1 MPFCVAVSGGIAS
14 GKSSVCSLIQNS
26 GIEVIDADM
35 IARELVQP
43 GQPALQDI
51 AQQIGP
57 QFIQTD
63 GHLDRTLLREHVF
76 ANQADKIK
84 LESILHPR
92 IQAELFR
99 QSQQAKSAYALVAI
113 PLLSPAIRNTSY
125 AWINRTLIVEA
136 PEEMQL
142 QRIMAR
148 DGSSMALAKA
158 MIATQLR
165 FSERLPMAD
174 DVLIND
180 ANLAQLHDWA
190 TRLHKKY
197 LALTTTPP

>member
-26 GIEVIDADM
+26 GIEVIDADI

-43 GQPALQDI
+43 GQSALLDI

-57 QFIQTD
+57 QFIQAD
-63 GHLDRTLLREHVF
+63 GHLDRALLRKHVF
-76 ANQADKIK
+76 SNQPDKIR
-84 LESILHPR
+84 LENILHPR

-113 PLLSPAIRNTSY
+113 PLLSPAIRNTAY
-125 AWINRTLIVEA
+125 AWVNRILVVEA

-148 DGSSMALAKA
+148 DGSTMALAKA
-158 MIATQLR
+158 MIAAQLS

-180 ANLAQLHDWA
+180 ANLAQLNEWA
-190 TRLHKKY
+190 GRLHGRY
-197 LALTTTPP
+197 LQMA

>member
-1 MPFCVAVSGGIAS
+1 M
-14 GKSSVCSLIQNS
+14 
-26 GIEVIDADM
+26 
-35 IARELVQP
+35 
-43 GQPALQDI
+43 
-51 AQQIGP
+51 
-57 QFIQTD
+57 
-63 GHLDRTLLREHVF
+63 
-76 ANQADKIK
+76 
-84 LESILHPR
+84 
-92 IQAELFR
+92 
-99 QSQQAKSAYALVAI
+99 AI

-180 ANLAQLHDWA
+180 ANLAQLHEWA

>member
-1 MPFCVAVSGGIAS
+1 MPFCVVVSGGIAS

-51 AQQIGP
+51 AQQIGI

-63 GHLDRTLLREHVF
+63 GHLDRALLREHVF
-76 ANQADKIK
+76 SNQADKIR
-84 LESILHPR
+84 LENILHPR

-180 ANLAQLHDWA
+180 ANLAQLHEWA
-190 TRLHKKY
+190 TRLHRQY
-197 LALTTTPP
+197 LQMAL

>member
-14 GKSSVCSLIQNS
+14 GKSSVCSLIQNN

-43 GQPALQDI
+43 GQSALLDI
-51 AQQIGP
+51 AHQIGP
-57 QFIQTD
+57 QFIQAD
-63 GHLDRTLLREHVF
+63 GHLDRALLRQHVF
-76 ANQADKIK
+76 SNQPDKIR
-84 LESILHPR
+84 LENILHPR
-92 IQAELFR
+92 IQAALYQ

-113 PLLSPAIRNTSY
+113 PLLSPAIRNTAY
-125 AWINRTLIVEA
+125 AWLNRILIVEA

-148 DGSSMALAKA
+148 DGSTMALAKA
-158 MIATQLR
+158 MIAAQLG

-180 ANLAQLHDWA
+180 ANLAQLHEWA
-190 TRLHKKY
+190 ERLHKKY
-197 LALTTTPP
+197 LAY

>member
-26 GIEVIDADM
+26 GIEVIDADI

-43 GQPALQDI
+43 GQSALLDI

-57 QFIQTD
+57 QFIQAD
-63 GHLDRTLLREHVF
+63 GHLDRALLRKHVF
-76 ANQADKIK
+76 SNQPDKIR
-84 LESILHPR
+84 LENILHPR

-113 PLLSPAIRNTSY
+113 PLLSPAIRNTAY
-125 AWINRTLIVEA
+125 AWVNRILVVEA

-148 DGSSMALAKA
+148 DGSTMVLAKA
-158 MIATQLR
+158 MIAAQLS

-180 ANLAQLHDWA
+180 ANLAQLNEWA
-190 TRLHKKY
+190 GRLHGRY
-197 LALTTTPP
+197 LQMA

>member
-26 GIEVIDADM
+26 GIEVIDADI

-43 GQPALQDI
+43 GQSALLDI

-57 QFIQTD
+57 QFIQAD
-63 GHLDRTLLREHVF
+63 GYLDRALLRQHVF
-76 ANQADKIK
+76 SNQPDKIR
-84 LESILHPR
+84 LENILHPR
-92 IQAELFR
+92 IQAELYQ
-99 QSQQAKSAYALVAI
+99 QSQQARSAYVLVAI
-113 PLLSPAIRNTSY
+113 PLLSPAIRNTAY
-125 AWINRTLIVEA
+125 AWLNRILVVEA
-136 PEEMQL
+136 PENMQL

-158 MIATQLR
+158 MIATQLS

-180 ANLAQLHDWA
+180 ANLAQLNEWA
-190 TRLHKKY
+190 TRLHGQY
-197 LALTTTPP
+197 LQMA